1 MKRFFHIIRGILR
14 RIKRVIIVENIYL
27 LKQGKEITDLQVID
41 GKYQIRVINEKDIDE
56 LKKYSNYRK
65 KTYFEDEMLPRLKN
79 KNWIGLAV
87 LDKSNREIAYIAWV
101 VKRNVDF
108 INEMKIKLKS
118 NQIFIKDG
126 YCVPKYRHQ
135 FIHQR
140 MMQERINFCIRN
152 GANEIFV
159 GILNANKKG
168 IQNVTDF
175 GFKLFQKNFLFKIKV
190 KKIFYSK
197 SITSNY

>member
-1 MKRFFHIIRGILR
+1 LKRFIHIIGVIFR
-14 RIKRVIIVENIYL
+14 RIKSLIIIENIYL
-27 LKQGKEITDLQVID
+27 LKQDKEITDLQVINK
-41 GKYQIRVINEKDIDE
+41 KYQIRTITENDIQE
-56 LKKYSNYRK
+56 LKRISNYRK
-65 KTYFEDEMLPRLKN
+65 ETCFEDEMLPRLKN
-79 KNWIGLAV
+79 KNWVGLATI
-87 LDKSNREIAYIAWV
+87 DTTNREIAYLAWV
-101 VKRNVDF
+101 VKKNVDF

-168 IQNVTDF
+168 IQNVTEF
-175 GFKLFQKNFLFKIKV
+175 GFELFQKNFLFKIKV

-197 SITSNY
+197 SIINNY

>member
-1 MKRFFHIIRGILR
+1 LKRFIHIIGVIFR
-14 RIKRVIIVENIYL
+14 RIKSLIIIENIYL
-27 LKQGKEITDLQVID
+27 LKQYKEITDLQVINK
-41 GKYQIRVINEKDIDE
+41 KYQIRIVTKNDIEE
-56 LKKYSNYRK
+56 LKRISNYRK
-65 KTYFEDEMLPRLKN
+65 ETYFEDEMLPRLEN
-79 KNWIGLAV
+79 KNWVGLATI
-87 LDKSNREIAYIAWV
+87 DTTNREIAYIAWV
-101 VKRNVDF
+101 VKKNADF
-108 INEMKIKLKS
+108 IDEMKIKLKS
-118 NQIFIKDG
+118 NQFFLKDG

-175 GFKLFQKNFLFKIKV
+175 CFKLVQRNYLLNLKRKKLFFTSKV
-190 KKIFYSK
+190 KKLK
-197 SITSNY
+197 